1 MAFGQKT
8 GSLKNLKKSLAK
20 GGGKGFIKYIP
31 KNGSMNVRFIQ
42 EPEEWVNYLE
52 HYDTTLRKSYPC
64 SGEQACPG
72 CRSDERKSSRYLAN
86 AVDLDNDNRVIP
98 LQMPKD
104 LANRLV
110 VKYEKWGTIIDRDIE
125 LSRSGEGLD
134 TVYDLD
140 ASVPDRKRIDKYQ
153 PVDLLKVLE
162 DAYNNVFGPDDDDDD
177 DDTTLG
183 KPAVRGKS
191 RSAAAR
197 SARPVAE
204 VDDDADEDEDED
216 EAEEEAPKRAPA
228 KKAAAKRAPAKKA
241 AAKKPEPEPEE
252 DEDEEEEAP
261 KPARKRAA
269 AKPKEPEFAPDEDE
283 DDEEEADEPDEDDED
298 EGYDEESLR
307 AMPLGAL
314 RAVAREFGV
323 ATRGKSADTL
333 IEEILESGEE
343 VDD

>member
-1 MAFGQKT
+1 MAKFGQKT

-64 SGEQACPG
+64 SGEQGCPG
-72 CRSDERKSSRYLAN
+72 CRSQERKSSRYLAN
-86 AVDLDNDNRVIP
+86 AVDLDDNNRVIS

-110 VKYEKWGTIIDRDIE
+110 VKYEKWGSITDRDIE

-140 ASVPDRKRIDKYQ
+140 AAVPDRKRIDKYK
-153 PVDLLKVLE
+153 PIDLLKVLE
-162 DAYNNVFGPDDDDDD
+162 DSYNNVFGPDDDEDDEPVV
-177 DDTTLG
+177 
-183 KPAVRGKS
+183 KPKRRS
-191 RSAAAR
+191 SAATPPP
-197 SARPVAE
+197 PVEDDEDEDDE
-204 VDDDADEDEDED
+204 VDDDED
-216 EAEEEAPKRAPA
+216 EAEEEAPKPVKKAASKKAPA
-228 KKAAAKRAPAKKA
+228 KKMAKTPVF
-241 AAKKPEPEPEE
+241 EP
-252 DEDEEEEAP
+252 DD
-261 KPARKRAA
+261 
-269 AKPKEPEFAPDEDE
+269 DDE
-283 DDEEEADEPDEDDED
+283 DDDEDDED
-298 EGYDEESLR
+298 EPAEDDDEEAYDEEALR

-323 ATRGKSADTL
+323 TTRGKSADAL

-343 VDD
+343 VDDEDD